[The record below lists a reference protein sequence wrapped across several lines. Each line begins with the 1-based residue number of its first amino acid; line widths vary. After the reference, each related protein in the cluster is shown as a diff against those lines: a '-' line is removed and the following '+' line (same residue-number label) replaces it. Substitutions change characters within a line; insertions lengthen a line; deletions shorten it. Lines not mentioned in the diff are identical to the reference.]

1 MPDFTVIMTDLT
13 QECRWD
19 NKTNYK
25 YSFDYVEYAGCYLNP
40 DNKSDPEADGE
51 YLWYKDSECCG
62 FVLVWMNE
70 YKDL

>member
-1 MPDFTVIMTDLT
+1 MTDLT

-40 DNKSDPEADGE
+40 DNKSDPEAEGE
-51 YLWYKDSECCG
+51 YLWTDSVQGKLEFWG
-62 FVLVWMNE
+62 LSVAQT
-70 YKDL
+70 